1 METNIPKGNKSFNI
15 KRTFRAFGYSW
26 EGLKYA
32 YTHEQS
38 MMLHVFATITAVGA
52 GLFFGIDRYE
62 WFFVLILI
70 GLIVGIELLN
80 TAIEAVVDLI
90 TEKRHPLAK
99 VAKDTAS
106 AAVLILSVTAFIG
119 GCVIFL
125 PHIIEQLF

>member
-1 METNIPKGNKSFNI
+1 
-15 KRTFRAFGYSW
+15 
-26 EGLKYA
+26 
-32 YTHEQS
+32 